1 MELSSLLDPS
11 PTNPL
16 WELEWAFQNDF
27 AYVFYTLAVIFG
39 FVLAFAV
46 GANDSANSWGTP
58 IGAGTI
64 SLRMA
69 FLLGFIFETL
79 GALFLSSGVISTIA
93 GKGSVVNMNVY
104 EVNETA
110 EWIKYQSGDPYFLMS
125 NRQLMVG
132 FFSSMVAS
140 QAWQLVATYFSWPVS
155 GTHAIISALFGFTL
169 VEKGFDGVNPGDP
182 NPFKG
187 SGIYKVLYGI
197 LVSPPIALV
206 IGFLLYGLVY
216 KVGIANK
223 SAKSLTS
230 RIVFSS
236 TFFVMIFTIGFQ
248 MANAHSITA
257 IESYP
262 VLLAD
267 DEKYNSYVFG
277 LIVGAV
283 AGLIF
288 TIPFHFF
295 ALPRLISSTKDFYL
309 SFGIFRKG
317 TSEKKTDVKME
328 KIGSTKSLAEIESS
342 EDGEEED
349 EQVANVFRP
358 LQVCAA
364 CFAAFNHGGNDVGNC
379 IGPLVTIYVM
389 YAYPLEW
396 LPNLESNS
404 HTSWKLWGGFGI
416 GLGLI
421 MFGERVITTMGSKIT
436 PMTPSLGFVVVIS
449 SNFVLMLCT
458 LMGIPTST
466 TQCQVMALVGAGIAR
481 GWVDSGS
488 FGGGVDTVNIS
499 VFKRIVLAW
508 VITIFCS
515 GGLSMALYSVL
526 RIIFINS
533 DFAGS

>member
-1 MELSSLLDPS
+1 MELSSLLEHS

-110 EWIKYQSGDPYFLMS
+110 EWINYQSGDPYFLMS

-295 ALPRLISSTKDFYL
+295 ALPRLISSTKNFYL

>member
-1 MELSSLLDPS
+1 M
-11 PTNPL
+11 
-16 WELEWAFQNDF
+16 
-27 AYVFYTLAVIFG
+27 
-39 FVLAFAV
+39 
-46 GANDSANSWGTP
+46 
-58 IGAGTI
+58 
-64 SLRMA
+64 
-69 FLLGFIFETL
+69 
-79 GALFLSSGVISTIA
+79 
-93 GKGSVVNMNVY
+93 
-104 EVNETA
+104 
-110 EWIKYQSGDPYFLMS
+110 
-125 NRQLMVG
+125 
-132 FFSSMVAS
+132 
-140 QAWQLVATYFSWPVS
+140 
-155 GTHAIISALFGFTL
+155 
-169 VEKGFDGVNPGDP
+169 NPGDP

-216 KVGIANK
+216 KIGIANK

-295 ALPRLISSTKDFYL
+295 ALPRLIGSTKDFYL

-317 TSEKKTDVKME
+317 TSDKKTDVKME

-358 LQVCAA
+358 LQVCKDSMFLPLKYQFPHPLDVIQVCAA

-389 YAYPLEW
+389 YAV
-396 LPNLESNS
+396 S
-404 HTSWKLWGGFGI
+404 
-416 GLGLI
+416 
-421 MFGERVITTMGSKIT
+421 
-436 PMTPSLGFVVVIS
+436 
-449 SNFVLMLCT
+449 C
-458 LMGIPTST
+458 
-466 TQCQVMALVGAGIAR
+466 
-481 GWVDSGS
+481 SGS
-488 FGGGVDTVNIS
+488 QLTWVKLS
-499 VFKRIVLAW
+499 SLASTNNFDSFW
-508 VITIFCS
+508 PV
-515 GGLSMALYSVL
+515 
-526 RIIFINS
+526 
-533 DFAGS
+533 